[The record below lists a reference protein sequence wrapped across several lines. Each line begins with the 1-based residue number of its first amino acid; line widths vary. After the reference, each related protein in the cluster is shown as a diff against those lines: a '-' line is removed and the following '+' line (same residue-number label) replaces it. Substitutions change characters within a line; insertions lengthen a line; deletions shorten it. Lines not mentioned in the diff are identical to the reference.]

1 MAIVL
6 QPAIEAATGEAA
18 DALQRGKIANKVL
31 KNLGS
36 VMVASIKVRDDLGP
50 LSKFNC

>member
-1 MAIVL
+1 MI
-6 QPAIEAATGEAA
+6 QPAIEAATGEEA

-36 VMVASIKVRDDLGP
+36 VMVASIKVKDDFAQ
-50 LSKFNC
+50 LSESNC